1 MSLTTQ
7 GRTYTIDFHLM
18 QQINDDSGTTRP
30 VKRTVNTVLMSN
42 SATNTDAAID
52 TTGLPGS
59 TSNQCETDL
68 KFVYVKACLILC
80 FLALI
85 DFFSNKKHFNLFIT
99 RYRESGLASPFIRS
113 LFSIL
118 YEVYSSSAGPSV
130 RYKCLRTLLRMI
142 YYAPPDLLQVSVSLL
157 RRSLNA

>member
-18 QQINDDSGTTRP
+18 QQINDDTGTTRP
-30 VKRTVNTVLMSN
+30 VKRMVNTVLVSSN
-42 SATNTDAAID
+42 SSSSASPDAAGDIS
-52 TTGLPGS
+52 GAAAVIVG
-59 TSNQCETDL
+59 NQYETDL
-68 KFVYVKACLILC
+68 KFVYVYPKVGLDFVISYIFSTGSLC
-80 FLALI
+80 VTL
-85 DFFSNKKHFNLFIT
+85 
-99 RYRESGLASPFIRS
+99 YRESGLASPFIRS

-142 YYAPPDLLQVSVSLL
+142 YYAPPDLLQVS
-157 RRSLNA
+157 RCLNCQCR